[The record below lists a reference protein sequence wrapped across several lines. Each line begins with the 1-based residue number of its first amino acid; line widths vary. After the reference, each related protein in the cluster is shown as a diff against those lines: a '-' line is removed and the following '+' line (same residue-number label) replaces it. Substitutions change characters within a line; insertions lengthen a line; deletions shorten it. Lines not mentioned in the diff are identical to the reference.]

1 MNGLEAALILTARY
15 YLQFAKEGGAM
26 VIFQSKQWKEDKK
39 MADTYAILGFGQDM
53 KEPVI
58 LFESDSSHDCA
69 RWKQGY
75 TRFGDW
81 GGYDLLALYEIA
93 AHESAKTIHK
103 TDAPILD
110 WERGQD

>member
-1 MNGLEAALILTARY
+1 
-15 YLQFAKEGGAM
+15 M

-39 MADTYAILGFGQDM
+39 MADTYAILGFAQDM

-69 RWKQGY
+69 RWQQGY

-93 AHESAKTIHK
+93 PHESVKTIHK

-110 WERGQD
+110 WERGQE

>member
-1 MNGLEAALILTARY
+1 MPDR
-15 YLQFAKEGGAM
+15 
-26 VIFQSKQWKEDKK
+26 
-39 MADTYAILGFGQDM
+39 YAILGFAQDM

-69 RWKQGY
+69 RWQQGY

-93 AHESAKTIHK
+93 PHESVDTIHK

-110 WERGQD
+110 WERGQE